1 MRCVVLESQAV
12 FAEVLGSM
20 LSSLGDVEL
29 VLATHEM
36 REARAACRAHRP
48 DLILLGSSGAGRNV
62 FADAEQLARVSP
74 RSRAIVLGAGLPAKV
89 PPSLRAFVYSVIDGG
104 GSLAV
109 LRGEIWHLRSEMR
122 CAPATGS
129 AAPGDPS
136 SVLGPRELIMF
147 RLIGRGMLSKQ
158 IADEMNL
165 SKASV
170 DTYRKRIAAKLRTSG
185 AELVRM
191 AALHGQLPLAA

>member
-48 DLILLGSSGAGRNV
+48 DLILLGSSGGPDV
-62 FADAEQLARVSP
+62 LADAAQLARVSP

-109 LRGEIWHLRSEMR
+109 LRGEIWRLRSEMR
-122 CAPATGS
+122 CATAAGS

-136 SVLGPRELIMF
+136 SVLGPRELVMF
-147 RLIGRGMLSKQ
+147 RLIGRGLLSKQ

>member
-48 DLILLGSSGAGRNV
+48 DLILLGSSGGPDV
-62 FADAEQLARVSP
+62 LADAAQLARVSP

-109 LRGEIWHLRSEMR
+109 LRGEIWRLRSEMR

-136 SVLGPRELIMF
+136 SVLGPRELVMF
-147 RLIGRGMLSKQ
+147 RLIGRGLLSKQ

>member
-48 DLILLGSSGAGRNV
+48 DLILLGSSGGPNV
-62 FADAEQLARVSP
+62 LADAAQLARVSP

-89 PPSLRAFVYSVIDGG
+89 PPSLRAFVYSVVDGG

-109 LRGEIWHLRSEMR
+109 LRGEIWRLRSEMR

-136 SVLGPRELIMF
+136 SVLGPRELVMF
-147 RLIGRGMLSKQ
+147 RLIGRGLLSKQ

-170 DTYRKRIAAKLRTSG
+170 DTYRKRIAAKLRTTG
-185 AELVRM
+185 ADLVRM

>member
-48 DLILLGSSGAGRNV
+48 DLILLGSSGGLNV
-62 FADAEQLARVSP
+62 LADAAQLARVSP
-74 RSRAIVLGAGLPAKV
+74 RSRAIVLGAGLPAQV
-89 PPSLRAFVYSVIDGG
+89 PPSLRAFVYSVLDEG

-109 LRGEIWHLRSEMR
+109 LRGEIWRLRSEMR
-122 CAPATGS
+122 CAPATAG

-136 SVLGPRELIMF
+136 SVLGPRELVMF
-147 RLIGRGMLSKQ
+147 RLIGRGLLSKQ

-170 DTYRKRIAAKLRTSG
+170 DTYRKRIAAKLGTSG

>member
-48 DLILLGSSGAGRNV
+48 DLILLGSSGGPDV
-62 FADAEQLARVSP
+62 LADAAQLARVSP

-109 LRGEIWHLRSEMR
+109 LRGEIWRLRSEMR

-136 SVLGPRELIMF
+136 SVLGPRELVMF

>member
-48 DLILLGSSGAGRNV
+48 DLILLGSSGGPDV
-62 FADAEQLARVSP
+62 LADAAQLARVSP
-74 RSRAIVLGAGLPAKV
+74 RSRAIVLGAGLPANV

-109 LRGEIWHLRSEMR
+109 LRGEIWRLRSEMR

-129 AAPGDPS
+129 TAPGDPS
-136 SVLGPRELIMF
+136 SVLGPRELVMF

>member
-48 DLILLGSSGAGRNV
+48 DLILLGSSGGPDV
-62 FADAEQLARVSP
+62 LADAAQLARVSP

-89 PPSLRAFVYSVIDGG
+89 PPSLRSFVYSVIDGG

-109 LRGEIWHLRSEMR
+109 LRGEIWRLRSEMR
-122 CAPATGS
+122 CATATGS

-136 SVLGPRELIMF
+136 SVLGPRELVMF

>member
-48 DLILLGSSGAGRNV
+48 NLILLGSSGCSNV
-62 FADAEQLARVSP
+62 LADAAQLARVSP
-74 RSRAIVLGAGLPAKV
+74 QSRAIVLGARLPAKV
-89 PPSLRAFVYSVIDGG
+89 PSSLRAFVYSVIDGG

-109 LRGEIWHLRSEMR
+109 LRGEIWRLRSEMR

-136 SVLGPRELIMF
+136 SVLGPRELVMF

-191 AALHGQLPLAA
+191 AALHGQSPLAA